1 MSIHKSEM
9 TMYESALT
17 YANRGW
23 YVLPLHHPLGSAC
36 SCGKQGCSSPGK
48 HPKTERGFLDA
59 TTDLD
64 VIEKWWSEDPNAN
77 IGVRTG
83 HVSGIVVLDI
93 DAKNGGL
100 ESWRDLQDFNGRV
113 DTMTSFT
120 GGGGLHLFFDAPTED
135 LKSTSSQ
142 IAPGVDTKAEG
153 GYVVMPPSLHISG
166 KRYRWEDQDDD
177 SDLD

>member
-1 MSIHKSEM
+1 M
-9 TMYESALT
+9 TMCDEALA
-17 YANRGW
+17 YARNGW
-23 YVLPLHHPLGSAC
+23 QVLPLYHPVDGAC
-36 SCGKQGCSSPGK
+36 SCGNPDCSSPGK
-48 HPKTERGFLDA
+48 HPRTKHGLSDA
-59 TTDLD
+59 STDPD
-64 VIEKWWSEDPNAN
+64 VINRWWDEDPYSN

-83 HVSGIVVLDI
+83 QISGIVVLDI

-113 DTMTSFT
+113 DTLTSHT
-120 GGGGLHLFFDAPTED
+120 GGGGLHLFFDAPPED

-177 SDLD
+177 SDMD

>member
-1 MSIHKSEM
+1 M
-9 TMYESALT
+9 TLHESAIR
-17 YANRGW
+17 YAAQGW
-23 YVLPLHHPLGSAC
+23 PVLPLHHPIEGAC
-36 SCGKQGCSSPGK
+36 SCGNPDCSSPGK
-48 HPKTERGFLDA
+48 HPRTEHGLSDA
-59 TTDLD
+59 TTDPEA
-64 VIEKWWSEDPNAN
+64 ITRWWAEDPNAN

-83 HVSGIVVLDI
+83 HVSGMVVLDI

-113 DTMTSFT
+113 DTLTSHT
-120 GGGGLHLFFDAPTED
+120 GGGGLHLFFEAPTED

-166 KRYRWEDQDDD
+166 KRYRWEGQDDD